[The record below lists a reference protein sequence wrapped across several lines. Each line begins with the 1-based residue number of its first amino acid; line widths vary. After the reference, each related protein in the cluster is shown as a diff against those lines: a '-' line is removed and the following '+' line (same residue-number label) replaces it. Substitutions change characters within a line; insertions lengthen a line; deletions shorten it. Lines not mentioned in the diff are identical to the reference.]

1 MNSRS
6 FIVLVTV
13 VLAMAALLYWQS
25 SNDTPEEV
33 EPAILP
39 GLAAVLNE
47 VERVTVI
54 GAGNETLATL
64 ERGDRY
70 WTVAERGG
78 YRADVGRI
86 RKNLTALAE
95 ARIVEYKT
103 ADPALHTRLGVEE
116 LADPAAAGKEFFI
129 ATPSGSFRL
138 IVGNSGTRGGMAYV
152 RRPDDAQS
160 FLVSA
165 EFDPGDDTA
174 DWLRRDLLDI
184 DAERIHR
191 VTITHPDGEVL
202 RIEKPTQD
210 AAAFTVADMPEG
222 RELQYATILNSLTG
236 LLTDLTLDD
245 VAVEPDP
252 GAPLPIDDDSDE
264 STPVGARFETFDG
277 LVVDATVREGGRR
290 VVFGVRADEALAV
303 RFLPP
308 GDAEDDS
315 VEQASFAAV
324 SEEAQR
330 LSETV
335 HGWVYTLPSFKTDQL
350 VRRLDEILK
359 PVD

>member
-13 VLAMAALLYWQS
+13 VLAMVALLYWQS

-129 ATPSGSFRL
+129 ATPSGAFRL
-138 IVGNSGTRGGMAYV
+138 IVGNSGTRGGTAYV

-160 FLVSA
+160 FLISA
-165 EFDPGDDTA
+165 DLDPGDDTA
-174 DWLRRDLLDI
+174 DWLLRDLLDI
-184 DAERIHR
+184 DAERIHS

-202 RIEKPTQD
+202 RIAKPTPD
-210 AAAFTVADMPEG
+210 TSEFTVADMPEG

-245 VAVEPDP
+245 VAVDAGPVDE
-252 GAPLPIDDDSDE
+252 DSDE

-277 LVVDATVREGGRR
+277 LVVDATVHEREGGRR
-290 VVFGVRADEALAV
+290 VVFRVCADEALAV

-350 VRRLDEILK
+350 VRRLDDILK